1 MLDRVLDGEL
11 QCGDTVQQ
19 LLEQVV
25 KSLPQLVIA
34 YKTPG
39 AMDAS
44 VVRELTNRCFQVAR
58 TGGDDLAQGMP
69 AAEVRSSAAADVQ
82 HQPLA

>member
-25 KSLPQLVIA
+25 ESLPQLVA
-34 YKTPG
+34 SYKTPG

-44 VVRELTNRCFQVAR
+44 VVRDLTNRCFEVAR
-58 TGGDDLAQGMP
+58 MGGDDLARGMP
-69 AAEVRSSAAADVQ
+69 AAEARSLAASDVQ